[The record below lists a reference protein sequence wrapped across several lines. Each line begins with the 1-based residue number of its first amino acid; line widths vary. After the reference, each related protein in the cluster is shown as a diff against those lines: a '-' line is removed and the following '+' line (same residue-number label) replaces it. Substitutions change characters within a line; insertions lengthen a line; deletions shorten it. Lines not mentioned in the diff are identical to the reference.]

1 VKKRD
6 PRGFRD
12 EAAGVGGMLGDP
24 MSRRLFLPLA
34 TGAADE
40 RPTVDR
46 VRKKLGGRASTEPGA
61 GEIVVLS
68 TERGERA
75 GVVLFVRGEELD
87 VWMEGD
93 LVRRVRRGSTRAAG
107 DQVSK
112 DLLAVARDARAFA
125 SLAEGQRVGYQIEGG
140 LGEGALVEKCRFG
153 ALVERA
159 DGTVL
164 GVGFR
169 RLFGRP
175 SAPDHDGAASGPKPR
190 AGRAGPD
197 PAAS

>member
-1 VKKRD
+1 
-6 PRGFRD
+6 
-12 EAAGVGGMLGDP
+12 

-34 TGAADE
+34 TGPADE

-61 GEIVVLS
+61 GEVVIVS

-75 GVVLFVRGEELD
+75 GVVLFVRGEDLD
-87 VWMEGD
+87 VWREGD
-93 LVRRVRRGSTRAAG
+93 LVRRVRRGATRAAG
-107 DQVSK
+107 DAVPR

-125 SLAEGQRVGYQIEGG
+125 SLVEGQRVGYQHAGG

-159 DGTVL
+159 DGTLL

-169 RLFGRP
+169 RLWSP
-175 SAPDHDGAASGPKPR
+175 PAPDSAAS
-190 AGRAGPD
+190 
-197 PAAS
+197 